1 MKKGRCKGGKYA
13 KQRITVLL
21 IINTLGEKKPPIIIG
36 RSLKPRC
43 FKNVKDK
50 RQPCGSY
57 YYANKKAWMDSELT
71 EEILRTLNRKFAAED
86 RKILLFIDNA
96 PSHPE
101 SFIDCFSHVKIVFL
115 PKNTT
120 SKLQP
125 LDVGLIKKF
134 KMFYRKQLLQ
144 HVLARI
150 KPGSKTWF
158 PPGDTFLEIEIKTI
172 STFIP
177 RR

>member
-1 MKKGRCKGGKYA
+1 MLMKQDSPGVHYQINHFQSRKVDVKVENMPNNEQQYY
-13 KQRITVLL
+13 LL
-21 IINTLGEKKPPIIIG
+21 LMPWVRKNLPFIIG

-50 RQPCGSY
+50 RRPCGSY
-57 YYANKKAWMDSELT
+57 YYGNKKTWMDSELT
-71 EEILRTLNRKFAAED
+71 EEILRTLNRKCAAED

-120 SKLQP
+120 SNNSSCNSKL
-125 LDVGLIKKF
+125 
-134 KMFYRKQLLQ
+134 
-144 HVLARI
+144 
-150 KPGSKTWF
+150 
-158 PPGDTFLEIEIKTI
+158 
-172 STFIP
+172 
-177 RR
+177 